1 MKDDVIRTVLREFS
15 NYKPGFCLEGHDL
28 VVIDRKRALDLLRH
42 HSLDLLVLCVCNL
55 EDVFKAEISK
65 THFDECI
72 YQVNLLK
79 ELEKVAEKFS
89 ENKISF
95 VLTKGFAIKRYYP
108 SDCVRPM
115 SDIDLLIRPEDRLR
129 SVEVLKGEGYR
140 LEKEEDLK
148 RQLAVHG
155 ELEWRNPENNMK
167 VEVHWDLIN
176 AKSAKKAANFD
187 SDIVFREVR
196 ELEIEGIKVNT
207 LSPQIELAHL
217 MIHHVLH
224 HNFKRLLWLV
234 DVLLVLRSEEVDMEK
249 FEKCVKQLRIE
260 RPVHYYLSCLHKIF
274 PEMMTEELKK
284 VRDRIVPC
292 SLRYNIF
299 TSINRPERIF
309 RKGVVAAKL
318 KDKLFRNAFK

>member
-1 MKDDVIRTVLREFS
+1 MKDEVIRTVLRAFS
-15 NYKPGFCLEGHDL
+15 NFKPGFCLKGRDL
-28 VVIDRKRALDLLRH
+28 VVFDRKRALDLLRH
-42 HSLDLLVLCVCNL
+42 HSLDLLVLSVCNL
-55 EDVFKAEISK
+55 EDEFKAEISK

-79 ELEKVAEKFS
+79 ELEKVAEIFS
-89 ENKISF
+89 ENKIIIF
-95 VLTKGFAIKRYYP
+95 LTKGFALRRYYP
-108 SDCVRPM
+108 SGCVRPT
-115 SDIDLLIRPEDRLR
+115 SDIDLLIRPEDRLK
-129 SVEVLKGEGYR
+129 SVEVLRRERYR
-140 LEKEEDLK
+140 LAKEEDLK

-155 ELEWRNPENNMK
+155 ELVWHNPENNMK

-196 ELEIEGIKVNT
+196 ELEIEGVKVNT
-207 LSPQIELAHL
+207 LSPHLELAHL

-260 RPVHYYLSCLHKIF
+260 RPVHYYLICLHKIF
-274 PEMMTEELKK
+274 PEMMTEELDKIK
-284 VRDRIVPC
+284 ERLKPW
-292 SLRYNIF
+292 SLRYNVF
-299 TSINRPERIF
+299 AGINRPERIF
-309 RKGVVAAKL
+309 RKGVFAAKL

>member
-1 MKDDVIRTVLREFS
+1 VKDNVIKTVLRKFS
-15 NYKPGFCLEGHDL
+15 GFKPGFCLEGHDL
-28 VVIDRKRALDLLRH
+28 VVFDKDRALDLLRH
-42 HSLDLLVLCVCNL
+42 HGLDLLVLSVCNL
-55 EDVFKAEISK
+55 EDEFKAEISK
-65 THFDECI
+65 TYFDECI

-79 ELEKVAEKFS
+79 EMEKVAERFS

-95 VLTKGFAIKRYYP
+95 VLTKGFALRRYYP
-108 SDCVRPM
+108 SGCVRPM
-115 SDIDLLIRPEDRLR
+115 SDIDLLIKPEDRFR
-129 SVEVLKGEGYR
+129 SVEVLKRGRYR
-140 LEKEEDLK
+140 LAKEEELK

-155 ELEWRNPENNMK
+155 ELEWHNPENNMK
-167 VEVHWDLIN
+167 VEVHWNFIN

-187 SDIVFREVR
+187 SDLVFREFR
-196 ELEIEGIKVNT
+196 ELEIEGVKVNT
-207 LSPQIELAHL
+207 LSPQLELAHL

-234 DVLLVLRSEEVDMEK
+234 DVLLVLRSEKVDMEE

-260 RPVHYYLSCLHKIF
+260 RPIHYYLRCLQRIF

-284 VRDRIVPC
+284 IKERLKPR

-299 TSINRPERIF
+299 SGINRPERIF

>member
-1 MKDDVIRTVLREFS
+1 VKDEVIRTLLRAFS
-15 NYKPGFCLEGHDL
+15 NFKPGFCLKGHDL
-28 VVIDRKRALDLLRH
+28 VVFDRKRALDLLRH
-42 HSLDLLVLCVCNL
+42 HGLDLLVLSVCNL
-55 EDVFKAEISK
+55 EDEFKAEISK

-79 ELEKVAEKFS
+79 ELEKVAEIFS
-89 ENKISF
+89 ENKIIIF
-95 VLTKGFAIKRYYP
+95 LTKGFALRRYYP
-108 SDCVRPM
+108 SGCVRPM

-129 SVEVLKGEGYR
+129 SVEVLRGEGYR
-140 LEKEEDLK
+140 LAKEEDLK

-155 ELEWRNPENNMK
+155 ELVWHNPENNMK

-196 ELEIEGIKVNT
+196 ELEIEGVKVNT
-207 LSPQIELAHL
+207 LSPHLELAHL

-260 RPVHYYLSCLHKIF
+260 RPVHYYLRCLHKIF
-274 PEMMTEELKK
+274 PEMMPEELIKIK
-284 VRDRIVPC
+284 ERLKPW
-292 SLRYNIF
+292 SLRYNVF
-299 TSINRPERIF
+299 AGINRPERIF
-309 RKGVVAAKL
+309 KKGVFASKL

>member
-1 MKDDVIRTVLREFS
+1 MKDEVIRTVLRAFS
-15 NYKPGFCLEGHDL
+15 NFKPGFCLKGRDL
-28 VVIDRKRALDLLRH
+28 LVFDRKRALDLLRH
-42 HSLDLLVLCVCNL
+42 HGLDLLVLSVCNL
-55 EDVFKAEISK
+55 EDEFKTEISK
-65 THFDECI
+65 TNFDECI

-79 ELEKVAEKFS
+79 ELEKVAEIFS
-89 ENKISF
+89 ENKIIIF
-95 VLTKGFAIKRYYP
+95 LTKGFALRRYYP
-108 SDCVRPM
+108 SGCVRPM

-129 SVEVLKGEGYR
+129 SVEVLRREGYR
-140 LEKEEDLK
+140 LAKEEDLK

-155 ELEWRNPENNMK
+155 ELVWHNPENNMK

-196 ELEIEGIKVNT
+196 ELEIEGVKVNT
-207 LSPQIELAHL
+207 LSPHLELAHL

-249 FEKCVKQLRIE
+249 FEKCIKQLRIE
-260 RPVHYYLSCLHKIF
+260 RPVHYYLICLHKIF
-274 PEMMTEELKK
+274 PEMMTEELDKIK
-284 VRDRIVPC
+284 ERLKPW
-292 SLRYNIF
+292 SLRYNVF
-299 TSINRPERIF
+299 AGINRPERIF
-309 RKGVVAAKL
+309 RKGVFAAKL

>member
-1 MKDDVIRTVLREFS
+1 MKDEVIRTLLRAFS
-15 NYKPGFCLEGHDL
+15 NFKPGFCLKGRDL
-28 VVIDRKRALDLLRH
+28 VVFDKKRALDLLRH
-42 HSLDLLVLCVCNL
+42 HSLDLLVLSVCNL
-55 EDVFKAEISK
+55 EDEFKTEISK

-79 ELEKVAEKFS
+79 ELEKVAEIFS
-89 ENKISF
+89 ENKIIIF
-95 VLTKGFAIKRYYP
+95 LTKGFALRHYYP
-108 SDCVRPM
+108 SGCVRPM

-129 SVEVLKGEGYR
+129 SVEVLRREGYR
-140 LEKEEDLK
+140 LAKEEDLK
-148 RQLAVHG
+148 RQLDVHG
-155 ELEWRNPENNMK
+155 ELVWHNPENNMK

-196 ELEIEGIKVNT
+196 ELEIEGVKVNT
-207 LSPQIELAHL
+207 LSPQLELAHL

-249 FEKCVKQLRIE
+249 FEKCVKQLMIE
-260 RPVHYYLSCLHKIF
+260 RPIHYYLMCLHKIF

-284 VRDRIVPC
+284 IKERLKPW